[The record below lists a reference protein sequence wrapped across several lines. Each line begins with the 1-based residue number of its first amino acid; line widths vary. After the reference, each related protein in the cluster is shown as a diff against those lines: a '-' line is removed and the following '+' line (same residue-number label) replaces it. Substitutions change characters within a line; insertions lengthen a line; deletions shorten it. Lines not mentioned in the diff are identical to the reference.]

1 MQRGEQL
8 VAVNRDTRLNYRVL
22 DIRTAAN
29 QGIFRIEG
37 QVELVS
43 FCFNYVGLR
52 LNCYLA
58 CIFVVQKKLFPC
70 HFEEIQIDKA

>member
-22 DIRTAAN
+22 DMRTAAN

-43 FCFNYVGLR
+43 FCFNFVRLR

-58 CIFVVQKKLFPC
+58 RIFVVQKKTFSVP
-70 HFEEIQIDKA
+70 F